1 RGKERD
7 EGGRRMSEGTGKKA
21 PYTIPIGP
29 IHPALKEP
37 VMFTFK
43 MDGEMVLDVDFAP
56 GQTHRGIEWMGMRR
70 NPVQIVHLTD
80 RICGICGV
88 SHTLAFARAVE
99 QIVEIEVPERADY
112 IRTII
117 AEFERIQ
124 SHLLWAGVAAHE
136 LGFDSLLHLTWRVRE
151 QSMDVIENLTGNR
164 VNYGIVQVG
173 GVRRD
178 IVPEQ
183 HGVIEDCLTT
193 YEGLL
198 SKLLVLFLDDKS
210 IHLRCRDRGVLSSED
225 SLKLCTV
232 GPTSR
237 ASGVNMDLR
246 QDYPYAAYGD
256 LDIKAILPDQ
266 HMGETRGDVYDRIVV
281 RLLEVGQSCGIVRQC
296 LDQMPA
302 GPVTGEPKIAKI
314 LAICKKAHGEAIGRV
329 EAPRGECFHYV
340 RMDGK
345 ESPTS
350 WKVKASS
357 YSNLMSWIPMLKGEQ
372 IADIPII
379 VASIDPCLSCT
390 DRVAVIRSGKRSILT
405 KEALHRMSVEKTRR
419 LQS

>member
-1 RGKERD
+1 MAPD
-7 EGGRRMSEGTGKKA
+7 EKKA
-21 PYTIPIGP
+21 PYTVQIGP
-29 IHPALKEP
+29 VHPALKEP
-37 VMFTFK
+37 VMFTFE
-43 MDGEMVLDVDFAP
+43 MDGEQVKTVDFAP

-88 SHTLAFARAVE
+88 VHTLSFSLAVE
-99 QIVEIEVPERADY
+99 QIAEIQVPERADY
-112 IRTII
+112 IRSILH
-117 AEFERIQ
+117 EFERIQ

-151 QSMDVIENLTGNR
+151 QAMDVIENLTGNR

-178 IVPEQ
+178 IAPEQ
-183 HGVIEDCLTT
+183 HPIIETCLST

-198 SKLLVLFLDDKS
+198 EKLLNLFLEDRT
-210 IHLRCRDRGVLSSED
+210 IAMRCRDCGILTRKDAIE
-225 SLKLCTV
+225 LCTV
-232 GPTSR
+232 GPTAR
-237 ASGVNMDLR
+237 ASGVNVDLR

-256 LDIKAILPDQ
+256 LDVRAILPEQ
-266 HMGETRGDVYDRIVV
+266 YIGETHGDVYDRIVV
-281 RLLEVGQSCGIVRQC
+281 RLLEVGQSCQIIRQC
-296 LDQMPA
+296 LSEIPA
-302 GPVTGEPKIAKI
+302 GPITAEEKLAKL
-314 LAICKKAHGEAIGRV
+314 LAICKKAQGEAIGRV
-329 EAPRGECFHYV
+329 EAPRGECLHYV

-345 ESPTS
+345 DSPTA

-390 DRVAVIRSGKRSILT
+390 DRVAVVQDGIRTILT
-405 KEALHRMSVEKTRR
+405 KEHLHRLSVEKTRR
-419 LQS
+419 LQR

>member
-1 RGKERD
+1 MSD
-7 EGGRRMSEGTGKKA
+7 ESKKA
-21 PYTIPIGP
+21 PYIVPIGP
-29 IHPALKEP
+29 NHPALKEP
-37 VMFTFK
+37 VMFTFE
-43 MDGEMVLDVDFAP
+43 MDGEMVRDVDFAP
-56 GQTHRGIEWMGMRR
+56 GQAHRGIEWMGMRR

-99 QIVEIEVPERADY
+99 QVAGIEVPERADY

-173 GVRRD
+173 GVRRA

-183 HGVIEDCLTT
+183 YRVIENCLSN

-198 SKLLVLFLDDKS
+198 GKLLNLFLDDRT
-210 IHLRCRDRGVLSSED
+210 ITMRCRDCGVLTEKEA
-225 SLKLCTV
+225 LELCTV
-232 GPTSR
+232 GPTAR
-237 ASGVNMDLR
+237 ASGVNVDLR

-256 LDIKAILPDQ
+256 LDVKAVLPGQKIGDT
-266 HMGETRGDVYDRIVV
+266 HGDVYDRIVV
-281 RLLEVGQSCGIVRQC
+281 RLFEVGQSCEIIRQC
-296 LDQMPA
+296 LSEMPA
-302 GPVTGEPKIAKI
+302 GPFTAEEKLAKL
-314 LAICKKAHGEAIGRV
+314 LAICKKATGEAIGRV

-340 RMDGK
+340 RMEGQ
-345 ESPTS
+345 EAPHT

-357 YSNLMSWIPMLKGEQ
+357 YSNLMSWIPMLRGEQ

-390 DRVAVIRSGKRSILT
+390 DRVAVVREGTRSILT
-405 KEALHRMSVEKTRR
+405 KEDLRRLSVEKTRR
-419 LQS
+419 LQG

>member
-1 RGKERD
+1 
-7 EGGRRMSEGTGKKA
+7 MSEKKKS
-21 PYTIPIGP
+21 PYIIPIGP
-29 IHPALKEP
+29 THPALKEP
-37 VMFTFK
+37 VMFTFE
-43 MDGEMVLDVDFAP
+43 MEGEQVSSVDFSP

-88 SHTLAFARAVE
+88 VHTLSFSLAVE
-99 QIVEIEVPERADY
+99 QIADIQVPERADY
-112 IRTII
+112 IRVILH
-117 AEFERIQ
+117 EFERIQ

-151 QSMDVIENLTGNR
+151 QAMDVIENLTGNR

-183 HGVIEDCLTT
+183 HRIIEECLTT

-198 SKLLVLFLDDKS
+198 EKLLNLFLNDRT
-210 IHLRCRDRGVLSSED
+210 IAMRCRDCGVLSRKDAIE
-225 SLKLCTV
+225 LCTV

-256 LDIKAILPDQ
+256 LDVRAILPDQ

-281 RLLEVGQSCGIVRQC
+281 RLLEVGQSCGIIRQC
-296 LDQMPA
+296 LSEMPA
-302 GPVTGEPKIAKI
+302 GEITAEPKLAKL
-314 LAICKKAHGEAIGRV
+314 LAICKKATGEAIGRV
-329 EAPRGECFHYV
+329 EAPRGECLHYV

-357 YSNLMSWIPMLKGEQ
+357 YSNLMSWIPMLRGEQ

-390 DRVAVIRSGKRSILT
+390 DRVAVVRSGSRSILT
-405 KEALHRMSVEKTRR
+405 KDDLHRLSVEKTRR
-419 LQS
+419 LQR

>member
-1 RGKERD
+1 MASD
-7 EGGRRMSEGTGKKA
+7 GKKA
-21 PYTIPIGP
+21 PYTVQIGP

-37 VMFTFK
+37 VMFTFE
-43 MDGEMVLDVDFAP
+43 MEGEQVKSVDFAP

-80 RICGICGV
+80 RICGICGIV
-88 SHTLAFARAVE
+88 HTLSFSLAVE
-99 QIVEIEVPERADY
+99 QIAEIQVPERADY
-112 IRTII
+112 IRAILH
-117 AEFERIQ
+117 EFERIQ

-151 QSMDVIENLTGNR
+151 QAMDVIENLTGNR

-178 IVPEQ
+178 IVPDQ
-183 HGVIEDCLTT
+183 HQVIENCLTT

-198 SKLLVLFLDDKS
+198 EKLLNLFLDDRT
-210 IHLRCRDRGVLSSED
+210 IAMRCRDCGVLSKKDALE
-225 SLKLCTV
+225 LCAV
-232 GPTSR
+232 GPTAR
-237 ASGVNMDLR
+237 ASGVNVDLR

-256 LDIKAILPDQ
+256 LEVRAILPDQ
-266 HMGETRGDVYDRIVV
+266 HLGETRGDVYDRIVV
-281 RLLEVGQSCGIVRQC
+281 RLLEVGQSCGIIRQC
-296 LDQMPA
+296 LSEMPA
-302 GPVTGEPKIAKI
+302 GPFTAEEKPAKI
-314 LAICKKAHGEAIGRV
+314 LAICRKATGEAIGRV
-329 EAPRGECFHYV
+329 EAPRGECLHYV

-345 ESPTS
+345 ESPAA

-357 YSNLMSWIPMLKGEQ
+357 YSNLMSWIPMLMGEQ

-390 DRVAVIRSGKRSILT
+390 DRVAIVQHGTRNILT
-405 KEALHRMSVEKTRR
+405 KEDLTRLSVEKTRR
-419 LQS
+419 LRR

>member
-1 RGKERD
+1 MAAD
-7 EGGRRMSEGTGKKA
+7 GKKA
-21 PYTIPIGP
+21 PYTVQIGP

-37 VMFTFK
+37 VMFTFE
-43 MDGEMVLDVDFAP
+43 MDGEQVKSVDFAP

-80 RICGICGV
+80 RICGICGIV
-88 SHTLAFARAVE
+88 HTLSFSLAVE
-99 QIVEIEVPERADY
+99 QIAEIQVPERADY
-112 IRTII
+112 IRVILH
-117 AEFERIQ
+117 EFERIQ

-151 QSMDVIENLTGNR
+151 QAMDVIENLTGNR

-183 HGVIEDCLTT
+183 HLIIEECLAT

-198 SKLLVLFLDDKS
+198 GKLLNLFLDDRT
-210 IHLRCRDRGVLSSED
+210 IAMRCRDCGVLSRKDAIE
-225 SLKLCTV
+225 LCTV

-237 ASGVNMDLR
+237 ASGVNMDVR

-256 LDIKAILPDQ
+256 LEVRAILPEQ

-281 RLLEVGQSCGIVRQC
+281 RLFEVGQSCQIIRQC
-296 LDQMPA
+296 LSEMPA
-302 GPVTGEPKIAKI
+302 GPITAEEKLAKL
-314 LAICKKAHGEAIGRV
+314 LAICKKATGEAIGRV
-329 EAPRGECFHYV
+329 EAPRGECLHYV

-345 ESPTS
+345 ESPTA

-390 DRVAVIRSGKRSILT
+390 DRVAIVRHGTRSILT
-405 KEALHRMSVEKTRR
+405 KEDLTRLSVEKTRR
-419 LQS
+419 MQR

>member
-1 RGKERD
+1 MSD
-7 EGGRRMSEGTGKKA
+7 ESKKA
-21 PYTIPIGP
+21 PYIVPIGP
-29 IHPALKEP
+29 NHPALKEP
-37 VMFTFK
+37 VMFTFE
-43 MDGEMVLDVDFAP
+43 MDGEMVRDVDFAP
-56 GQTHRGIEWMGMRR
+56 GQAHRGIEWMGMRR

-88 SHTLAFARAVE
+88 SHTFAFARAVE
-99 QIVEIEVPERADY
+99 QVAGIEVPERADY

-183 HGVIEDCLTT
+183 HRVIEDCLSN

-198 SKLLVLFLDDKS
+198 GKLLNLFLDDRT
-210 IHLRCRDRGVLSSED
+210 ITMRCRDCGVLTEKEA
-225 SLKLCTV
+225 LELCTV
-232 GPTSR
+232 GPTAR
-237 ASGVNMDLR
+237 ASGVNVDLR

-256 LDIKAILPDQ
+256 LDVKAVLPGQ
-266 HMGETRGDVYDRIVV
+266 KIGNTHGDVYDRIVV
-281 RLLEVGQSCGIVRQC
+281 RLFEVGQSCEIIRQC
-296 LDQMPA
+296 LSEMPA
-302 GPVTGEPKIAKI
+302 GPFTAEEKLAKL
-314 LAICKKAHGEAIGRV
+314 LAICKKATGEAIGRV

-340 RMDGK
+340 RMEGQ
-345 ESPTS
+345 EAPHT

-357 YSNLMSWIPMLKGEQ
+357 YSNLMSWIPMLRGEQ

-390 DRVAVIRSGKRSILT
+390 DRVAVVREGTRSILT
-405 KEALHRMSVEKTRR
+405 KEDLRRLSVEKTRR
-419 LQS
+419 LQG

>member
-1 RGKERD
+1 
-7 EGGRRMSEGTGKKA
+7 MSEGEGKKA
-21 PYTIPIGP
+21 PYVIPIGP
-29 IHPALKEP
+29 THPALKEP
-37 VMFTFK
+37 VMFTFE
-43 MDGEMVLDVDFAP
+43 MEGEMIREVDFAP

-88 SHTLAFARAVE
+88 SHTFAFSRAVE
-99 QIVEIEVPERADY
+99 QIAGIEVPERADY
-112 IRTII
+112 IRAII

-178 IVPEQ
+178 IVPGQ
-183 HGVIEDCLTT
+183 HPVIEDCLKT

-198 SKLLVLFLDDKS
+198 SKLLSLFLDDKS
-210 IHLRCRDRGVLSSED
+210 IQLRCRDVGVLTYKDALE
-225 SLKLCTV
+225 LCTV
-232 GPTSR
+232 GPTAR
-237 ASGVNMDLR
+237 ASGINVDLR

-256 LDIKAILPDQ
+256 IDVRAILPDQ
-266 HMGETRGDVYDRIVV
+266 YAGETRGDVYDRIVV
-281 RLLEVGQSCGIVRQC
+281 RLLEVGQSCGIILQC
-296 LDQMPA
+296 LDEMPA
-302 GPVTGEPKIAKI
+302 GEVTAEPKLAKL
-314 LAICKKAHGEAIGRV
+314 LAICKKASGEAIGRV

-340 RMDGK
+340 RMEGA
-345 ESPTS
+345 EAPHS

-357 YSNLMSWIPMLKGEQ
+357 YSNLMSWIPMLRGEQ

-390 DRVAVIRSGKRSILT
+390 DRVAVVRGGRRSILT
-405 KEALHRMSVEKTRR
+405 KEELHRLSVDATRR
-419 LQS
+419 LQL

>member
-1 RGKERD
+1 
-7 EGGRRMSEGTGKKA
+7 MSEGTGKKA

>member
-1 RGKERD
+1 
-7 EGGRRMSEGTGKKA
+7 MSGEAKKA
-21 PYTIPIGP
+21 PYRVPIGP
-29 IHPALKEP
+29 NHPALKEP
-37 VMFTFK
+37 VMFTFE
-43 MDGEMVLDVDFAP
+43 MEGEVVKDVDFAP

-88 SHTLAFARAVE
+88 VHSLSFCLAVE
-99 QIVEIEVPERADY
+99 QIAGIDVPERADY
-112 IRTII
+112 IRTIVH
-117 AEFERIQ
+117 EFERIQ

-151 QSMDVIENLTGNR
+151 EAMDVIENLTGNR

-183 HGVIEDCLTT
+183 HAAIEKCLAT

-198 SKLLVLFLDDKS
+198 DTLLSFFLDDRT
-210 IHLRCRDRGVLSSED
+210 IRMRCRDVGVLSHREA
-225 SLKLCTV
+225 LELCTV
-232 GPTSR
+232 GPTAR
-237 ASGVNMDLR
+237 ASGVNVDLR

-256 LDIKAILPDQ
+256 LDVKAVLPDRYL
-266 HMGETRGDVYDRIVV
+266 GETHGDVYDRIVV
-281 RLLEVGQSCGIVRQC
+281 RLLEIGESCRIIRQC
-296 LDQMPA
+296 LSEMPA
-302 GPVTGEPKIAKI
+302 GPVTAEEKLVKL
-314 LAICKKAHGEAIGRV
+314 LATCKKATGEGIGRV
-329 EAPRGECFHYV
+329 EAPRGECLHYV
-340 RMDGK
+340 RMEGK
-345 ESPTS
+345 DSPAS

-357 YSNLMSWIPMLKGEQ
+357 YSNLMSWIPMLRGSQ

-390 DRVAVIRSGKRSILT
+390 DRVAIVQDSRRSILT
-405 KEALHRMSVEKTRR
+405 KEDLHRLSVEKTRR
-419 LQS
+419 LQG